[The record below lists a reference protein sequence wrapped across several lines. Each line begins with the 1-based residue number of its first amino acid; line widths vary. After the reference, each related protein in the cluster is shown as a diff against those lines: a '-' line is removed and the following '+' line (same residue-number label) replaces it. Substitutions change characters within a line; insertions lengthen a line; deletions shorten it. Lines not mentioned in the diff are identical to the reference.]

1 MSQPFPP
8 PVPDWA
14 ASTPDWPGAPGWR
27 SPSSPTSTWTT
38 PTFSPPAAPAPAA
51 ASRPSKGPLVLALVA
66 LAGVAAG
73 TVGGVFIFA
82 AVFAGSAE
90 AIGEGIGR
98 GMIAGEEEFYSSMSE
113 EDFGWVEPLDPA
125 DISAPVAP
133 VPGPDP
139 VLNAYAQSCFEGDYQ
154 ACDDLY
160 FESPPMSDYEEYG
173 GSCGGRVKV
182 YSVMSCTDLD

>member
-1 MSQPFPP
+1 M
-8 PVPDWA
+8 A
-14 ASTPDWPGAPGWR
+14 
-27 SPSSPTSTWTT
+27 
-38 PTFSPPAAPAPAA
+38 
-51 ASRPSKGPLVLALVA
+51 VA
-66 LAGVAAG
+66 VG

-98 GMIAGEEEFYSSMSE
+98 GMVAGMVAGEEEVYSSMSE
-113 EDFGWVEPLDPA
+113 EDFGWAAEPPDPS

-139 VLNAYAQSCFEGDYQ
+139 VLNAYAQGCFEGDYQ

-182 YSVMSCTDLD
+182 YSVMTCTDLD